1 MRMDL
6 LLILMVD
13 ELQGGEVTK
22 SQQDEALTWKN
33 RGNALFKQGKFEA
46 ALSCYNYGLELD
58 PLNRDLWH
66 NKGFSLHKLGRNDE
80 ARKCKEQK
88 QLLENRLLVENAIP
102 VEIEQPIID
111 EISFPEQS
119 TPIDSIV
126 QDIGDSHISTHE
138 EYADDSSNKAKIYGI
153 SGSTHHL
160 LKGMQSINGKKLTSL
175 KEIFHFHQNY
185 EDILAETE
193 KNIREQQ
200 DKTLSNL
207 NNEEARLDKFLKEGI
222 ARRTLEV
229 DANISDLKNQV
240 DDSQNIIKKLG
251 FMFHYLIEKSLR
263 SYRISSQF
271 SKESRELRKVRV
283 SKAHL
288 ISNKERIIKSESRKV
303 VESYQY
309 LEQNKSFLIGA
320 QGEEFVIRVLSQ
332 LSEEYCILNDVN
344 LHFSPPIPWKGKHRI
359 ESSQID
365 HIVVGPTGIF
375 LVETKKWK
383 ASDIQIK
390 SEDLLFQVKRANYA
404 LWRYLLDYYRKDQL
418 PKIWN
423 VVVSTQ
429 GSDLTTKLD
438 QYIDVITPYQLPA
451 YITRRETNLSK
462 DTIENL
468 VTILPYNTNYLS
480 K

>member
-22 SQQDEALTWKN
+22 SQKDEALTWKN
-33 RGNALFKQGKFEA
+33 RGNDLFKQGKFEA

-58 PLNRDLWH
+58 PMNSDLWH
-66 NKGFSLHKLGRNDE
+66 NKGFSLYKLGRNDE
-80 ARKCKEQK
+80 ARKCKEQL
-88 QLLENRLLVENAIP
+88 QLLENRVPVENAIP
-102 VEIEQPIID
+102 IEKEQPIIE
-111 EISFPEQS
+111 EISFPEPVPPLDS
-119 TPIDSIV
+119 TV
-126 QDIGDSHISTHE
+126 QDIGDPHISINKE
-138 EYADDSSNKAKIYGI
+138 SDNDFSNTAKIYGI
-153 SGSTHHL
+153 SGSTHYL
-160 LKGMQSINGKKLTSL
+160 LKGMHPINGKKFTSL

-185 EDILAETE
+185 KDILAETE

-207 NNEEARLDKFLKEGI
+207 NNDEARLDKFLKEGI

-229 DANISDLKNQV
+229 DANICNLKNQIN
-240 DDSQNIIKKLG
+240 DSQSILKKIG
-251 FMFHYLIEKSLR
+251 CQFHYLIEKGLR

-271 SKESRELRKVRV
+271 TEESRELRKVRA

-288 ISNKERIIKSESRKV
+288 IANKERIIKSESRNV

-309 LEQNKSFLIGA
+309 LEQNKPFLIGA

-332 LSEEYCILNDVN
+332 LPEEFCILNDVN
-344 LHFSPPIPWKGKHRI
+344 LRFNPAIHWKNSWIK
-359 ESSQID
+359 SSQID
-365 HIVVGPTGIF
+365 HIVVGPTGVF

-383 ASDIQIK
+383 ASDIQLK

-423 VVVSTQ
+423 VVVATQ
-429 GSDLTTKLD
+429 GSDSTSKLG

-451 YITRRETNLSK
+451 YITRRQANLSK

-468 VTILPYNTNYLS
+468 VTILPYNTSYLP